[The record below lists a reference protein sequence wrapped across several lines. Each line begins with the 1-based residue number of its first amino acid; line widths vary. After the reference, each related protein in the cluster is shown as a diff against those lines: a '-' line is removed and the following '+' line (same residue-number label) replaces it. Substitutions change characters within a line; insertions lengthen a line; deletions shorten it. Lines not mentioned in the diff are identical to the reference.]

1 MIVGNEEGIIKV
13 KLTAPP
19 VEGRAN
25 KALKEFLS
33 GRLGLPRKNIEII
46 SGTKSRLKSVRI
58 EGLNIK
64 EIVGLLKE

>member
-1 MIVGNEEGIIKV
+1 MIVGNEEGVIKV

-25 KALKEFLS
+25 KALKDFLAK
-33 GRLGLPRKNIEII
+33 RLGLPKKNIEII

-64 EIVGLLKE
+64 EIDGLLEE